1 MAGDLAYGVGLAYR
15 NFYQPQMMSHRD
27 SIDFLEIPT
36 EDYIVRSRRIMSDP
50 TGEILRHV
58 MRTFPC
64 VGHGISLS
72 IGSVE
77 PLDEEILHESRRFL
91 DQYRMPEFSDHL
103 TYHRMDD
110 RDLTV
115 FMSMPFEDAAARWV
129 AHQYNRAK
137 RIIKQPFGLEIVA
150 YAFPVAG
157 SPMSEVEFINRIA
170 EYTDCWFLLD
180 AANLFIN
187 AENHGYDPVQYLKDL
202 PGERI
207 QHIHIAGGHYEDG
220 EWLDSHSQPVP
231 PEVLD
236 VLDAALQHTDARAVI
251 LERDA
256 VPETFESVLQDL
268 ANAREV
274 FLRHRPAQA
283 RGDLVDPSTPPW
295 GPTLAAPELA
305 LDDLPADIEGIRQ
318 YQHALVDCAF
328 DMADGKHKGR
338 SPEEI
343 IAGYDLP
350 EAWKARWGA
359 MTWKSM
365 EKLGDKLAGIR
376 EDDQRTASHY
386 RMIELEQWAHM
397 LGSRTLAGG

>member
-1 MAGDLAYGVGLAYR
+1 M
-15 NFYQPQMMSHRD
+15 
-27 SIDFLEIPT
+27 
-36 EDYIVRSRRIMSDP
+36 
-50 TGEILRHV
+50 
-58 MRTFPC
+58 
-64 VGHGISLS
+64 
-72 IGSVE
+72 
-77 PLDEEILHESRRFL
+77 
-91 DQYRMPEFSDHL
+91 
-103 TYHRMDD
+103 
-110 RDLTV
+110 
-115 FMSMPFEDAAARWV
+115 
-129 AHQYNRAK
+129 
-137 RIIKQPFGLEIVA
+137 
-150 YAFPVAG
+150 
-157 SPMSEVEFINRIA
+157 
-170 EYTDCWFLLD
+170 
-180 AANLFIN
+180 
-187 AENHGYDPVQYLKDL
+187 
-202 PGERI
+202 
-207 QHIHIAGGHYEDG
+207 
-220 EWLDSHSQPVP
+220 
-231 PEVLD
+231 
-236 VLDAALQHTDARAVI
+236 
-251 LERDA
+251 
-256 VPETFESVLQDL
+256 
-268 ANAREV
+268 